1 MVFAAPFVLA
11 VPGHEPG
18 GGLLRCSREE
28 QPGDEGGR
36 GPVCSPALGP
46 RGLWLRDLDTV
57 TVVVLRS
64 RRKREGSKVPESA
77 RRCGD
82 LAGGQAQ
89 RGHGARQA
97 QRCMRGRERGRSGY
111 LGTSDRNRSW
121 LTLAQKECSG
131 KIWVSPHNQQ
141 KMRRPRPR
149 AGRWLGWPWQSRW
162 PTPGGWTAEWT
173 RAGMGGEGS
182 RDRWWG
188 GGESGGRESGC
199 GETLAQEQGQ
209 PAGGRGGLRLGYSE
223 LAVSTG
229 RSLGPWTEAR
239 LEVQLWESSLQGH

>member
-1 MVFAAPFVLA
+1 M
-11 VPGHEPG
+11 
-18 GGLLRCSREE
+18 
-28 QPGDEGGR
+28 
-36 GPVCSPALGP
+36 
-46 RGLWLRDLDTV
+46 
-57 TVVVLRS
+57 
-64 RRKREGSKVPESA
+64 
-77 RRCGD
+77 
-82 LAGGQAQ
+82 AGGQAQ

-97 QRCMRGRERGRSGY
+97 QRCMRDRERGRSGY

-149 AGRWLGWPWQSRW
+149 AGRWLGWPWRSRW

-173 RAGMGGEGS
+173 RAGMGGEGG

-209 PAGGRGGLRLGYSE
+209 PAGGRGASVWGTASSLCPPDAVWGRGRRPGSRSSFGSHRCRATRERVRIGREEEQGLGRCSQGWCVPLQGPARPRLGR
-223 LAVSTG
+223 AVCTG
-229 RSLGPWTEAR
+229 RRCCWCLFMPHREPELSGSCLLALPP
-239 LEVQLWESSLQGH
+239 